1 LQQARPKQISLTGQ
15 SSLLVKAAIRIQSSW
30 RAAQAR
36 REVAGRRLRA
46 YAELAGVGAAIDALE
61 TGDPDAMARATKGN
75 KGAAKTPEEK
85 AKEAT
90 RLKNN
95 KSKAARAQRD
105 RLRENDTLEG
115 KMSGIVGSGKASKT
129 TDKSEQARREMM
141 ADYIR
146 NTVLDYII
154 ESAFCYGESLGTCRT
169 IQKRFETRPVT
180 KYLFPLIQEF
190 SNGVQG
196 VLPKS
201 L

>member
-1 LQQARPKQISLTGQ
+1 MR
-15 SSLLVKAAIRIQSSW
+15 
-30 RAAQAR
+30 AQAD
-36 REVAGRRLRA
+36 
-46 YAELAGVGAAIDALE
+46 LAGVGAAIDALE
-61 TGDPDAMARATKGN
+61 AADPEAGRARGKKASAM
-75 KGAAKTPEEK
+75 TPEEK
-85 AKEAT
+85 AKEAV
-90 RLKNN
+90 RAKNN
-95 KSKAARAQRD
+95 KSKAARVARD
-105 RLRENDTLEG
+105 RQRENDTLEG
-115 KMSGIVGSGKASKT
+115 KMGGIVGGGKASKT

-146 NTVLDYII
+146 NTILDYIV

-190 SNGVQG
+190 SNGLQG